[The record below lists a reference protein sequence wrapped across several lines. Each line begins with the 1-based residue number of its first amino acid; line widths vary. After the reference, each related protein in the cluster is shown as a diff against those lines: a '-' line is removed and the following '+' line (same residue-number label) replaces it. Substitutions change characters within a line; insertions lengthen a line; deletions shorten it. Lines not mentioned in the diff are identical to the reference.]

1 MNDVWTDRR
10 DRFLTRLAE
19 RPQVMGILNIT
30 PDSFSDGGALSS
42 VDAAI
47 AQAKA
52 FAKAG
57 CDVLDIGGE
66 STRPGATPVG
76 VEEELDRVL
85 PVIKAVSQVVDLPI
99 SVDTYKAAV
108 AREAVK
114 AGAVIVNDVWGLQ
127 KDPQMAAVVAEAAAA
142 VIVMHNRT
150 EVDPT
155 LDIMADMRAFLT
167 ASLGLARD
175 AGVET
180 SRMLVD
186 PGIGFGRTPEQSLT
200 CVRRLSELGD
210 WFGLP
215 VLLGLSRKRFIG
227 HVLDRDVDDR
237 LIGTLAAN
245 MVGIAKGA
253 RVIRV
258 HDVAEHVEALR
269 MRRAIEEAT

>member
-1 MNDVWTDRR
+1 MNDAWTDRR

-30 PDSFSDGGALSS
+30 PDSFSDGGVLAS
-42 VDAAI
+42 VEAAR
-47 AQAKA
+47 AQAEA
-52 FAKAG
+52 FTMAG

-85 PVIKAVSQVVDLPI
+85 PVIEAVSGAVDLPI

-108 AREAVK
+108 AREAVSV
-114 AGAVIVNDVWGLQ
+114 GAVIINEVWGLQ
-127 KDPQMAAVVAEAAAA
+127 KDPKIADVVAETEAA

-167 ASLGLARD
+167 TSLDLARA
-175 AGVET
+175 AGVDT
-180 SRMLVD
+180 GRILVD

-200 CVRRLSELGD
+200 CVRRLNELGD

-269 MRRAIEEAT
+269 MRQAIEEAT